1 LRKIRAVLDT
11 NVFVS
16 GAISPKGSPR
26 RILEMAERKIFETV
40 TSLLIN
46 QEILSVLHR
55 ENIYAKYG
63 INEDIVDG
71 IASFLYEGTILTQGF
86 YQVTRIKQDPED
98 NKFIGCALE
107 GEADY
112 IVSGDRHLLSLKSYK
127 GIQVLNADSF
137 VRVLVKKTK
146 RK

>member
-1 LRKIRAVLDT
+1 MRKIRAVIDT

-16 GAISPKGSPR
+16 GAIFPKGSPR

-40 TSLLIN
+40 TSPLIN

-86 YQVTRIKQDPED
+86 YQVSRIKQDPED
-98 NKFIGCALE
+98 NKVHRLCPGGGSGLYCFRRQTSI
-107 GEADY
+107 
-112 IVSGDRHLLSLKSYK
+112 IVKELQR
-127 GIQVLNADSF
+127 DSS
-137 VRVLVKKTK
+137 T
-146 RK
+146 